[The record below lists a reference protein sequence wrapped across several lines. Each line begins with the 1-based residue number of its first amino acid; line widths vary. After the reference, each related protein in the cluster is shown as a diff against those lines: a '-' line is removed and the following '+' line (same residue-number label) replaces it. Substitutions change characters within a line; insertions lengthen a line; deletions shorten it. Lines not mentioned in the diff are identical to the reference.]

1 MKALTKYFMMMI
13 AMMAMCVS
21 FSSCGSDDDEPIDGI
36 YDFYIECDVTGG
48 GLDSSEISTLKS
60 ALNLEL
66 SGLDLEAMEVD
77 EATYV
82 FDKFV
87 KELKYEFSDGLGID
101 EVLKITLYLKTTE
114 GKTVKKSTL
123 KITENGCTIS

>member
-1 MKALTKYFMMMI
+1 MKAIAKYLMMTI
-13 AMMAMCVS
+13 AVMALCVN
-21 FSSCGSDDDEPIDGI
+21 FSSCKEDEGSPTGI
-36 YDFYIECDVTGG
+36 NDFYVECDIAGG

-66 SGLDLEAMEVD
+66 SALDLEALEVD
-77 EATYV
+77 QAIYV

-87 KELKYEFSDGLGID
+87 KELKYEFSDGLGYD
-101 EVLKITLYLKTTE
+101 EELMITFYLKTTD

-123 KITENGCTIS
+123 KITENNCTIS